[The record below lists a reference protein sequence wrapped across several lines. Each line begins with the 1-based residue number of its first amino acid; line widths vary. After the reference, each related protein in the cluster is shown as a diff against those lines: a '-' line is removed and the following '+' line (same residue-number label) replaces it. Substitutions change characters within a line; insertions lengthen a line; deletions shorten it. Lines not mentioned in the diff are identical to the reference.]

1 MKYLLVQW
9 KVVLTLSNISVII
22 SGKTMFGSSLHP
34 VICRR
39 FQVLFTL
46 FVLFV
51 HSGVQHILCC
61 VFVLF
66 VFVTTLVLIDTD
78 CAGCCTIYHSITTTP
93 LLEKELYCKHKHI
106 YCWHNTSLSTLT
118 LLFSLTFVYEI
129 SKVRKLKRVI
139 FFNLYFKWDTI
150 KFRLRRII
158 IRLIC
163 QEVINTYYEQT
174 TQIT

>member
-1 MKYLLVQW
+1 
-9 KVVLTLSNISVII
+9 
-22 SGKTMFGSSLHP
+22 
-34 VICRR
+34 
-39 FQVLFTL
+39 
-46 FVLFV
+46 
-51 HSGVQHILCC
+51 
-61 VFVLF
+61 
-66 VFVTTLVLIDTD
+66 LIDTD

-106 YCWHNTSLSTLT
+106 YCWHNTSLSTLQT
-118 LLFSLTFVYEI
+118 KSKYPRLGNSRSLTFVYEI

-163 QEVINTYYEQT
+163 QEVINTLPVTSWITHVASHWQT
-174 TQIT
+174 LSNNVVLSTSRHERSSNSQL